1 MALNNLYGYTFY
13 FQYKD
18 DVIELPITPP
28 ELSIKVGSNNEK
40 VSLINGG
47 DINILKSPTLTEV
60 EFEARFPMRQYPYG
74 RQFVDFQYYFD
85 FFKDL
90 KENKKM
96 FRFIVYRLGDWDT
109 NLLMALE
116 EMNFKEDHDEGD
128 DVIIEF
134 SLRQA
139 KEYGVKTL
147 TSDKPTSTS
156 TASGDKRDTTNAPNT
171 RDTEYAIKDT
181 DTLVALAKKY
191 YQDEKMADALYIH
204 NRLAIEQAAI
214 EHGRASSSNGTY
226 LYPGTKIMI
235 PTDIKYEDLAYF
247 DLDDYSNYAYY

>member
-1 MALNNLYGYTFY
+1 MALNNYYGYTFY
-13 FQYKD
+13 FQYED
-18 DVIELPITPP
+18 TVLELPITPP
-28 ELSIKVGSNNEK
+28 ELETKIGSNNEK

-47 DINILKSPTLTEV
+47 DVNILKSPTLTEI

-74 RQFVDFQYYFD
+74 RQFLPFQTYFD

-96 FRFIVYRLGDWDT
+96 FRFIVTRLGDWDT

-116 EMNFKEDHDEGD
+116 EMNIKESHDEGD

-147 TSDKPTSTS
+147 SSDKPTSTS
-156 TASGDKRDTTNAPNT
+156 TADKNAPKRDTTNCPT
-171 RDTEYAIKDT
+171 KKDTAYTIKDT
-181 DTLVALAKKY
+181 DTLYTLAQKY
-191 YQDEKMADALYIH
+191 YDDGEMWEAIYKYNQSMFEMMAKE
-204 NRLAIEQAAI
+204 NGME
-214 EHGRASSSNGTY
+214 SSSNGQY
-226 LYPGTKIMI
+226 IFPGTQIVI
-235 PTDIKYEDLAYF
+235 PGGITKEDILYLEDAHDATYM
-247 DLDDYSNYAYY
+247 

>member
-28 ELSIKVGSNNEK
+28 ELEIKVGSNNEK

-47 DINILKSPTLTEV
+47 DVNILKSPTLVEI

-74 RQFVDFQYYFD
+74 RRFVDFQYYYD

-96 FRFIVYRLGDWDT
+96 FRFIVTRLGDWDT

-116 EMNFKEDHDEGD
+116 EMTSKESHDEGD

-134 SLRQA
+134 TLRQA

-147 TSDKPTSTS
+147 ESEKPTTTS
-156 TASGDKRDTTNAPNT
+156 TASGNKRDTTNAPNT
-171 RDTEYAIKDT
+171 KDTAHTIKDT
-181 DTLVALAKKY
+181 DTLVTIAKKY
-191 YQDEKMADALYIH
+191 YQDERMADALYKH
-204 NRLAIEQAAI
+204 NQLAIEQAAM
-214 EHGRASSSNGTY
+214 EHGLASSSNGHR
-226 LYPGTKIMI
+226 LFAGTRIMI
-235 PTDIKYEDLAYF
+235 PTDITYSDLAYF
-247 DLDDYSNYAYY
+247 ELDDYSNYAYY

>member
-28 ELSIKVGSNNEK
+28 ELKIKVGSNNEK

-47 DINILKSPTLTEV
+47 DINVLKSPTLTEI

-74 RQFVDFQYYFD
+74 RQFVDFQHYFD
-85 FFKDL
+85 FFQDL

-96 FRFIVYRLGDWDT
+96 FRFIVTRLGDWDT

-116 EMNFKEDHDEGD
+116 EMTFNESHDEGD

-147 TSDKPTSTS
+147 TSEKPSTTSTS
-156 TASGDKRDTTNAPNT
+156 SGPNRDTTNAPNT
-171 RDTEYAIKDT
+171 KDTAYKLKDT

-191 YQDEKMADALYIH
+191 YQDEKMADAIYIY
-204 NRLAIEQAAI
+204 NRTTIEQAAI
-214 EHGRASSSNGTY
+214 EHGRASSSNGSY
-226 LYPGTKIMI
+226 IYPGTQIMI
-235 PTDIKYEDLAYF
+235 PGGITYSDIAYLEDYA
-247 DLDDYSNYAYY
+247 DQAYY

>member
-13 FQYKD
+13 FQYED
-18 DVIELPITPP
+18 NVLELPITPP

-47 DINILKSPTLTEV
+47 DINVLKSPTLTDI

-74 RQFVDFQYYFD
+74 RQFVDFQHYFD

-96 FRFIVYRLGDWDT
+96 FRFIVTRLGDWDT
-109 NLLMALE
+109 NLLMAIE
-116 EMNFKEDHDEGD
+116 EMNFQESHDEGD

-147 TSDKPTSTS
+147 KSDKPTTTSTS
-156 TASGDKRDTTNAPNT
+156 STSAPKRDTTNAPNKKPVAYT
-171 RDTEYAIKDT
+171 IKDT
-181 DTLVALAKKY
+181 DTLVGLAKKY
-191 YQDEKMADALYIH
+191 FQDEKMWTVIYAY
-204 NRLAIEQAAI
+204 NKEAIENVAKA
-214 EHGRASSSNGTY
+214 HGYQSSSTGHWIFE
-226 LYPGTKIMI
+226 GTKITI
-235 PTDIKYEDLAYF
+235 PLDASYDDQAYF
-247 DLDDYSNYAYY
+247 